1 MSNKSEL
8 FDSQKDNGRW
18 VVFEGLSASMRWKK
32 FQVLISSQRQKSF
45 IIVSAGSLKTVSC
58 RDSLILKLM
67 VLIC

>member
-1 MSNKSEL
+1 MTAK
-8 FDSQKDNGRW
+8 KIMGVG

-67 VLIC
+67 VLNC